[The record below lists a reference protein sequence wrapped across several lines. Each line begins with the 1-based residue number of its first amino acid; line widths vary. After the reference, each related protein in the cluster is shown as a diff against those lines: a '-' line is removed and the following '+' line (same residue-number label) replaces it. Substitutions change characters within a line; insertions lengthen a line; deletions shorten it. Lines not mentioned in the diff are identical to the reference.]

1 MLRSRLHLLLLM
13 PFLLLTMAFRQA
25 PLVDPEPISAPAKA
39 TEEQVGKAIE
49 LSLAR
54 LGWMVTDKKPGHIDS
69 TLHLREHT
77 AVIGIDYDRQRVQIH
92 YVSSINLKY
101 EESRSGKQIHKNYLG
116 WIQNLCNEIRSSLIL
131 VAG

>member
-1 MLRSRLHLLLLM
+1 MRSRIHLLLLM
-13 PFLLLTMAFRQA
+13 PLLLLLMAFRQA
-25 PLVDPEPISAPAKA
+25 PLVDPDPIAVPAKV
-39 TEEQVGKAIE
+39 TEEQTGKAIE
-49 LSLAR
+49 LALAR

-77 AVIGIDYDRQRVQIH
+77 AVIGIDYDRQNIRIH

-116 WIQNLCNEIRSSLIL
+116 WIQNLCNEIRASLIL